1 MPNQGMIDILI
12 ELREVIQQNVPFTSM
27 FPIILM
33 QMLLHSVNSE
43 CVAFVLHAGSIVID
57 KSFTQNWNKGII
69 CKASLD
75 NALTDRHA
83 LDMSRFGS
91 LVGIPFM
98 RLDTLIL
105 ELHQLLVS
113 ALHPDWSSKDVPLDG
128 AFPGNILPAVSIGFP

>member
-1 MPNQGMIDILI
+1 MFAVIL
-12 ELREVIQQNVPFTSM
+12 V
-27 FPIILM
+27 
-33 QMLLHSVNSE
+33 QMLLQPVNGKGIS
-43 CVAFVLHAGSIVID
+43 FVLHASSIVID

-83 LDMSRFGS
+83 LDMSRFAS